1 MPAGRRLPSRAAR
14 WTALRPSTIGALTT
28 PPTPTGLGG
37 VAKAPVV
44 LGRSAVHLAARLGK
58 RRPAGIDQRRCDT
71 VGRVY
76 RRVARTLGVQK

>member
-1 MPAGRRLPSRAAR
+1 M
-14 WTALRPSTIGALTT
+14 
-28 PPTPTGLGG
+28 GG

-58 RRPAGIDQRRCDT
+58 RRPTGIDQRRSDT